1 MIARKIENV
10 SSHPLHQGFLGAGH
24 QAAQIV
30 GNQGFD
36 YTDPFIVLMDDQLDL
51 PGTEIAGGQHPHAG
65 IEIYTF
71 VLEGNDE
78 IFRKGNMELMTAGKG
93 VVHSEEIREKTHVRI
108 LQLWVALPPEK
119 RWAEPFLQSI
129 DSENVPTLKSNGN
142 EIRVYSGSAFGLTS
156 PLRNN
161 TPIIIV
167 DFNLEKNAEIK
178 QSILSSY
185 NGFIFV
191 SEGSVFVGDTEI
203 KASQSGWLSKT
214 RQIGDSEIT
223 YKAGKE
229 GARFVFYAGEPTKA
243 PLVSHGPFIADTQDD
258 ILRLYQSYRNGEM
271 KHIKTYPAEHFTSKQ
286 GKTIN

>member
-1 MIARKIENV
+1 MISRKIENV
-10 SSHPLHQGFLGAGH
+10 SSHPLQQGFLGTGH
-24 QAAQIV
+24 KAAQIV
-30 GNQGFD
+30 GNQDFG
-36 YTDPFIVLMDDQLDL
+36 YTDPFIVLMDDQLNL
-51 PGTEIAGGQHPHAG
+51 PGTGIAGGQHPHAG

-71 VLEGNDE
+71 VLDGNDE
-78 IFRKGNMELMTAGKG
+78 IFRKGNMELMTARKG
-93 VVHSEEIREKTHVRI
+93 VVHSEEIKEKTQVRV

-129 DSENVPTLKSNGN
+129 DLENVPTLKSNGN

-156 PLRNN
+156 PLKNN

-167 DFNLEKNAEIK
+167 DFNLEKNAEIT
-178 QSILSSY
+178 QNILSSY

-203 KASQSGWLSKT
+203 KANQSGWLNKT
-214 RQIGDSEIT
+214 GQGEDSEIT

-229 GARFVFYAGEPTKA
+229 GTRFVFYAGEPTKS

-258 ILRLYQSYRNGEM
+258 ILRFYQSYRNGEM
-271 KHIKTYPAEHFTSKQ
+271 KHIKTYTSEHFTSKQ